1 MTIEELRN
9 ILEKAIAKLG
19 KFNDDDE
26 VVVKPNTYFLGDCA
40 TFLGLS
46 GDGYV
51 NLDKI
56 DVDRVKNVHLTDVD
70 LCITLNDED
79 NPEGLKTFDE
89 LHALGIDHSVVIALE
104 SKHSES
110 GWPSFSFDGLEPNVR
125 EVLKEL
131 GFDEEQIDDMV
142 GEEEE

>member
-1 MTIEELRN
+1 MTVKKLKDILTKVIE
-9 ILEKAIAKLG
+9 KL
-19 KFNDDDE
+19 KSFNDSDE
-26 VVVKPNTYFLGDCA
+26 VVVKPNTYFLGDCS

-56 DVDRVKNVHLTDVD
+56 DVNRVKKVHLTDVD
-70 LCITLNDED
+70 LCIALEGED

-89 LHALGIDHSVVIALE
+89 LHKLGIEHNVVIALE
-104 SKHSES
+104 SKRSES
-110 GWPSFSFDGLEPNVR
+110 GWPSFSFDGLDANVR
-125 EVLKEL
+125 EVLLEL
-131 GFDEEQIDDMV
+131 GFDEESINDMI